1 MAKKRENRTDMMIA
15 EVAINASSLARRPLT
30 LRFSFSA
37 GVCLMLLDKLAHKV
51 LPTLDRSL
59 RSIYP
64 QSFPFR
70 CFQAAVTLDVYLA
83 EQGVDSRVVAGDF
96 EVTTRNSITGHEESH
111 GFGHPESCYSHF
123 WVEAMGRLIDIMPRY
138 IPDGY
143 GGTVLRPPM
152 LMWKM
157 TSPLPNSFRYKV
169 RDPNPPL
176 KRLMGEGD
184 CQIISDLLED
194 FRRRLKQG
202 MQSIAPRPVLRGP
215 ACILAHAQKRDPWCA
230 WSALAHPM
238 PAEPRGPASK
248 IRVSAGPAMPS
259 GPAAAIAV
267 QAKKNRMQHRKR

>member
-1 MAKKRENRTDMMIA
+1 MLMDR
-15 EVAINASSLARRPLT
+15 LAN
-30 LRFSFSA
+30 
-37 GVCLMLLDKLAHKV
+37 KV

-59 RSIYP
+59 RAIYP

-70 CFQAAVTLDVYLA
+70 CFQAAVALDVYLA
-83 EQGVDSRVVAGDF
+83 EQGVESRVVAGDF
-96 EVTTRNSITGHEESH
+96 EVLTRNSISGHEEFH

-123 WVEAMGRLIDIMPRY
+123 WVEALGRLIDVMPRY

-157 TSPLPNSFRYKV
+157 SSPLPHCFRYKV

-176 KRLMGEGD
+176 QRLMGEGD